1 MAHAVN
7 QFCALCEA
15 TGTYLQL
22 SNVSPPMM
30 QQQVENLLRNM
41 ERFRHRPEAH
51 DPRVLVAIQR
61 LPNLPVEEKNR
72 MVLRMSEISGE
83 AAMAL
88 TGNGNFQ
95 DWTSWPWF
103 MTDVKCAELRALNNQ
118 AERLLGVVAM
128 PYKVGLRS
136 PSEATLQAL
145 TAVHLTIHG
154 LVDLDSH
161 HKKAA
166 LDEIKKSCRSLQK
179 NSMEDPPVHIA
190 VLPPRPAALRDSHP
204 QLYQRFF
211 GNDSRFIE
219 IDNMTWFPT
228 QLLV

>member
-1 MAHAVN
+1 MANAVN
-7 QFCALCEA
+7 KFCALCEA

-30 QQQVENLLRNM
+30 QQQVENLIRNM

-61 LPNLPVEEKNR
+61 LPNLPVEEKSR

-103 MTDVKCAELRALNNQ
+103 ITDVKCAELRALNNQ

-166 LDEIKKSCRSLQK
+166 LDEIKNPSGVCRRIQWRIRLCTLQFCHRDQPPFETRIRNSISASLATIRG
-179 NSMEDPPVHIA
+179 S
-190 VLPPRPAALRDSHP
+190 LR
-204 QLYQRFF
+204 
-211 GNDSRFIE
+211 
-219 IDNMTWFPT
+219 
-228 QLLV
+228 